1 MAVINTALV
10 TIKIRHDQAGNWTL
24 KNPILQVGEYG
35 YEEDTFLLK
44 IGDGSTSWNNLPYL
58 NKVNNTYF
66 EKGENGE
73 LTFSQSFKNLIT
85 EIINKQ
91 TTTDKLTIINDP
103 IDLTDA
109 TNKKYVDLAIE
120 NAGHLKK
127 QVVNSLNEIVN
138 PDNDTIYLLRN
149 NNNYIEYYVVN
160 NQLTHIGSVPIANSN
175 TLGGVLSSTEDNF
188 IQVTQS
194 GFMTLNRVSTSL
206 LYVPD
211 GDTLV
216 INGGNA

>member
-10 TIKIRHDQAGNWTL
+10 TIKIRHDQAENWTL

-58 NKVNNTYF
+58 NKINSTYF

-149 NNNYIEYYVVN
+149 NNNYIEYYVIN
-160 NQLTHIGSVPIANSN
+160 NQLTHIGSVSIANSN

>member
-10 TIKIRHDQAGNWTL
+10 TIKIRHDQAENWTL

-58 NKVNNTYF
+58 NKISNTYF

-91 TTTDKLTIINDP
+91 TTTDKLTIVNDP

-149 NNNYIEYYVVN
+149 NNNYIEYYVIN
-160 NQLTHIGSVPIANSN
+160 NQLTHIGSIPIANSN

-206 LYVPD
+206 LYIPD